1 MNTDRGPSPDPRDV
15 DAEFARMLEGEGMV
29 LRPGDAPR
37 EPAAPEHPSM
47 QEHRSELGHDSEDD
61 GDDSLWSFSADSP
74 SEPPGPE
81 SVARSRA
88 AHPAAGGPDP
98 TAGLRGA
105 AGPRELDDDDV
116 LYGDFEQPDPD
127 LPTPS
132 DASMWSWTAL
142 LGGFV
147 LMLVVTVTPSLPGV
161 LGWLGGLAAL
171 GGMIALLLRAPR
183 ERRHEGD
190 DGAEV

>member
-1 MNTDRGPSPDPRDV
+1 MSTDREPSPDPRDV
-15 DAEFARMLEGEGMV
+15 DAEFARMLEGEGLE

-37 EPAAPEHPSM
+37 EPAAQDPPD
-47 QEHRSELGHDSEDD
+47 LPEDD
-61 GDDSLWSFSADSP
+61 GPEL
-74 SEPPGPE
+74 PPE
-81 SVARSRA
+81 QSRARSRA
-88 AHPAAGGPDP
+88 AHPSAGEPP
-98 TAGLRGA
+98 SQE
-105 AGPRELDDDDV
+105 RELYTDDEV

-132 DASMWSWTAL
+132 DAAMWAWTAL

-147 LMLVVTVTPSLPGV
+147 LMLVVALTPTLPGV

-171 GGMIALLLRAPR
+171 GGMVALLLRAPR
-183 ERRHEGD
+183 RRRDDGD